1 MSFMILWQGPSP
13 WLWKLVWTFVSSS
26 IGDCAWGHDMDCNS
40 WIDTRK
46 WRCPLRHAG
55 SVTGRG
61 GSRARSPA
69 PGILLIIIRV
79 PRPSQ
84 GEVGATI
91 SFLLVFV
98 TKADYNNTVI
108 TWYRVIL
115 RCNTCR
121 CVLQM
126 ACSVNSSSSSQH
138 FWRYLYCSQPKIKMR
153 R

>member
-1 MSFMILWQGPSP
+1 MN
-13 WLWKLVWTFVSSS
+13 
-26 IGDCAWGHDMDCNS
+26 CNS

-61 GSRARSPA
+61 GSRRHSHADTRSPA
-69 PGILLIIIRV
+69 PGILLIIILV
-79 PRPSQ
+79 PRQ

-91 SFLLVFV
+91 RFLLVFV
-98 TKADYNNTVI
+98 TKADYSNTVI
-108 TWYRVIL
+108 TWCGVIL

-126 ACSVNSSSSSQH
+126 ARSVNSSSSSQH
-138 FWRYLYCSQPKIKMR
+138 FCIYCSQPKIKMGR
-153 R
+153 YCRVYKMYNVSTMYTR